1 MRGKTLI
8 AYIAVAVL
16 LIAGIVF
23 GVVELFSDGKKGD
36 DGSVKDIQT
45 LISRNPV
52 LRAVPS
58 DAVAVLSFESFGE
71 EMKVLGDRTKVFGAL
86 VGAVDDNK
94 TAVFVESCAAL
105 AETDPKLKSSRALVS
120 LHYSGGL
127 VPVFSIESARCDTT
141 VLSELSHIAQEAG
154 MSSRSAEG
162 FTVFSISD
170 ALALSAERHLKSGVS
185 IASNEDF
192 ASCMFKSSS
201 KNTIVFSNEA
211 AGKILPAYLDRSLT
225 RYSSFLKSY
234 SSWTL
239 MSIDEIKDERLR
251 MGIHPSNIPVT
262 RFYSQVFKDVKA
274 GSMQFSKV
282 VPSSTVWSV
291 ALSLQDRERLAE
303 NHLTFMDAQSRLAVA
318 TRERQTLAKSA
329 GISPEDWA
337 KLLNAME
344 IVRLAWRPEPEVDP
358 VTAVMVRVGNGRS
371 SHLPSSEDGIVDYA
385 YAGFVSNLYGSLFH
399 MDDESSCFFNDGW
412 LAYGSRLAMENLRE
426 RILGGDSLAAL
437 LSDASASS
445 IIPGHAVFAAYFSPS
460 VCKMDATFA
469 TGMKK
474 AVDAT
479 FDGAA
484 YEPCVLSLDG
494 SGMNLEVRRSAA
506 FENMKTP
513 ALVSDAQL
521 LVPTGPFEV
530 SNADGGKNLIQQ
542 QSNNYISFKETSG
555 KGIWSI
561 PFSAPICGAVES
573 IDYYGNGKIQYAFC
587 AGDSFYLLDRTGR
600 FVNGFPASTGKD
612 ILLGPKVFDLTGAH
626 GYRAMVLHKDNTI
639 GLYNLH
645 GQISEGWKGISC
657 EDSVISLPELLDV
670 AGKKYWIVRTARE
683 ALLFGFN
690 GGDAVKRETGS
701 KSVRRDSEFEV
712 VEKGVRVTCNDGK
725 QRIIKLNDK

>member
-58 DAVAVLSFESFGE
+58 DAVAVLSFENFGE

-141 VLSELSHIAQEAG
+141 VLSDLMDIAREAG

-192 ASCMFKSSS
+192 ASCMFQSSS
-201 KNTIVFSNEA
+201 KNIIVFSNEA

-344 IVRLAWRPEPEVDP
+344 
-358 VTAVMVRVGNGRS
+358 
-371 SHLPSSEDGIVDYA
+371 
-385 YAGFVSNLYGSLFH
+385 
-399 MDDESSCFFNDGW
+399 
-412 LAYGSRLAMENLRE
+412 
-426 RILGGDSLAAL
+426 
-437 LSDASASS
+437 
-445 IIPGHAVFAAYFSPS
+445 
-460 VCKMDATFA
+460 
-469 TGMKK
+469 
-474 AVDAT
+474 
-479 FDGAA
+479 
-484 YEPCVLSLDG
+484 
-494 SGMNLEVRRSAA
+494 SGMAA
-506 FENMKTP
+506 
-513 ALVSDAQL
+513 
-521 LVPTGPFEV
+521 
-530 SNADGGKNLIQQ
+530 
-542 QSNNYISFKETSG
+542 
-555 KGIWSI
+555 
-561 PFSAPICGAVES
+561 
-573 IDYYGNGKIQYAFC
+573 
-587 AGDSFYLLDRTGR
+587 
-600 FVNGFPASTGKD
+600 
-612 ILLGPKVFDLTGAH
+612 
-626 GYRAMVLHKDNTI
+626 
-639 GLYNLH
+639 
-645 GQISEGWKGISC
+645 
-657 EDSVISLPELLDV
+657 
-670 AGKKYWIVRTARE
+670 
-683 ALLFGFN
+683 
-690 GGDAVKRETGS
+690 
-701 KSVRRDSEFEV
+701 
-712 VEKGVRVTCNDGK
+712 
-725 QRIIKLNDK
+725 